1 MLAELFQGNRMNRSQ
16 ILKEV
21 IELLYKIPKGK
32 VTTYKIIGDA
42 LGIRAYRLIGSI
54 LGDNN
59 TSAPC
64 YRVVM
69 SSGEVGGFKHSKNN
83 QEKINLLKQEG
94 VEVKNGRVDL
104 KKYLFRF
111 N

>member
-1 MLAELFQGNRMNRSQ
+1 MNRDQ
-16 ILKEV
+16 ILNKI
-21 IELLYKIPKGK
+21 IELLYRIPKGK
-32 VTTYKIIGDA
+32 VTTYKIIGDH

-64 YRVVM
+64 HRVVM
-69 SSGEVGGFKHSKNN
+69 SSGKVGGFKHSENN
-83 QEKINLLKQEG
+83 QEKINLLKKEG
-94 VEVKNGRVDL
+94 VEVKEGRVDL